1 MSTICLAP
9 DDKIVLFG
17 AAGLV
22 GQNLALLL
30 REAGYRNIVGI
41 DKHPVNVGI
50 LRQLGTVDTVIEADM
65 AAPGPWQD
73 ALAGAKICVMLQ
85 AQIGGEIHGE
95 YVANNVTSTE
105 HALDAIRRHQV
116 PYFVHISSSVV
127 NSMAVDFYT
136 ETKEAQEKLVVESG
150 LSHCILRPTLMFG
163 WFDRKHLGWLRRFM
177 DKSPVFPIPGDGRF
191 RRQPLYVGDF
201 AAVIAAA
208 LDQRTTGTFDISGRQ
223 EVDYVALIR
232 SIKRIAGARA
242 QIVHIPY
249 RVFWALLWLYA
260 RFDRDPP
267 FTTHQLEALVI
278 PEVFPIID
286 WPGTFGVPETSL
298 EDALH
303 ETFCDPRYSRIVLDF

>member
-1 MSTICLAP
+1 LSTV
-9 DDKIVLFG
+9 IVTG

-22 GQNLALLL
+22 GQNLIARLKASG
-30 REAGYRNIVGI
+30 RRIVGI
-41 DKHPVNVGI
+41 DKHPSNTAR
-50 LRQLGTVDTVIEADM
+50 LRELHPEIEVIEADL
-65 AAPGPWQD
+65 AQPGSWAD
-73 ALAGAKICVMLQ
+73 AFAGAEAVVLNQ
-85 AQIGGEIHGE
+85 AQIGGLERAAF
-95 YVANNVTSTE
+95 VANNITATE
-105 HALDAIRRHQV
+105 HILAAMAKHGT

-127 NSMAVDFYT
+127 NSRAQDLYV
-136 ETKEAQEKLVVESG
+136 ETKTAQERLVDQCAIP
-150 LSHCILRPTLMFG
+150 HCVLRPTLMFG

-177 DKSPVFPIPGDGRF
+177 DRSPVFPIPGDGRF

-208 LDQRTTGTFDISGRQ
+208 LDQRTTGTFDISGRR
-223 EVDYVALIR
+223 EIDYVDLIR
-232 SIKRIAGARA
+232 SIKRIAEARA
-242 QIVHIPY
+242 QIVQIPY
-249 RVFWALLWLYA
+249 RLFWGLLWLYA

-286 WPGTFGVPETSL
+286 WPGAFGVPETSL

>member
-1 MSTICLAP
+1 LSTV
-9 DDKIVLFG
+9 IVTG

-22 GQNLALLL
+22 GQNLIARLKASG
-30 REAGYRNIVGI
+30 RRIVGI
-41 DKHPVNVGI
+41 DKHPSNTAR
-50 LRQLGTVDTVIEADM
+50 LRELHPEIEVIEADL
-65 AAPGPWQD
+65 AQPGSWAD
-73 ALAGAKICVMLQ
+73 AFAGAEAVVLNQ
-85 AQIGGEIHGE
+85 AQIGGLDRAAF
-95 YVANNVTSTE
+95 VANNITATE
-105 HALDAIRRHQV
+105 QILAAMARHGT

-127 NSMAVDFYT
+127 NSRAQDLYV
-136 ETKEAQEKLVVESG
+136 ETKTAQERLVDQCDIP
-150 LSHCILRPTLMFG
+150 HCVLRPTLMFG

-208 LDQRTTGTFDISGRQ
+208 LDRRTTGTFDISGRQ
-223 EVDYVALIR
+223 VAEYVDLIR
-232 SIKRIAGARA
+232 SIKRIAEARA

-249 RVFWALLWLYA
+249 RLFWALLWLYA

-286 WPGTFGVPETSL
+286 WPGTFRVPETSL